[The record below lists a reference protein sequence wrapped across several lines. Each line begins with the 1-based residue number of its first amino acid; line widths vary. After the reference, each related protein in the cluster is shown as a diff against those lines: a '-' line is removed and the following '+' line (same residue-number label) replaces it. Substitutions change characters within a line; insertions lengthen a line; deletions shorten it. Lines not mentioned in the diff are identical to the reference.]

1 VPGRGSNRLELS
13 RNNRQGAVLDFVVA
27 RWLGVLRGW
36 DLLHWRE
43 AVRWRVLV
51 GVYIVV
57 AVAALVAVNADQS
70 NAPAA
75 LGLVGAASGLLG
87 WGTRSAWGA
96 VLAWMLVPVA
106 LVFGDANRFTGGGA
120 PDPVVLLALEGALIS
135 TVVIM
140 LAAGVRTVIHR
151 RHVGG
156 RLTVRKVRQPYEI
169 PGRDGPSVTDLRRVD
184 ERPRPARDRG
194 AQKRPTRA
202 HPTGHRR

>member
-1 VPGRGSNRLELS
+1 M
-13 RNNRQGAVLDFVVA
+13 
-27 RWLGVLRGW
+27 LRGW

-43 AVRWRVLV
+43 AIRWRFLV
-51 GVYIVV
+51 ALYVV
-57 AVAALVAVNADQS
+57 AAVGALVAVNADQS

-96 VLAWMLVPVA
+96 VIAWALLPLA

-120 PDPVVLLALEGALIS
+120 PDLVVLLAVETAGIS

-140 LAAGVRTVIHR
+140 VAAAAHGLLHR
-151 RHVGG
+151 RHAG
-156 RLTVRKVRQPYEI
+156 RPLRVARVREDYEVS
-169 PGRDGPSVTDLRRVD
+169 DCDEATPSVADLRRLE
-184 ERPRPARDRG
+184 ERPRSARDRG
-194 AQKRPTRA
+194 AQKRRSSA